1 MAVLGTISGQMLKN
15 NLLRFNTDLII
26 DGNLMYFDT
35 NNRRV
40 GINTTIPGNA
50 LTVNGSVTTSN
61 IYINGNTLTALNGNI
76 TFNSLVGNINVSALR
91 ITNVATPTSSSDAA
105 TKNYVDSALSIY
117 QANSE
122 LTVTDSVHTSNI
134 MLNSNSLTI
143 TGNSNQITS
152 NLSGNTFTI
161 SFVQNPTVY
170 GNITA
175 TYFLGNGSQLT
186 GMYGNTQV
194 GSYLNVYTG
203 NISAYNVNANVYTNV
218 INSGGANANIAI
230 NPSTSGIVT
239 INSNTGLVV
248 PIGTTSNY
256 PANSTQGMIRW
267 NTNYGWLEAYNGVAW
282 NEVGASSST
291 IVTSDIFTGDGNTT
305 AFTLSQSNTTQGVLV
320 SINGVIQIPTT
331 SYTVSGTQL
340 TLNEAPL
347 STDVIEA
354 RSYTTTSQVTGI
366 VNGPASVTAYSN
378 GNVYVSGNINVK
390 GNISVNGNLAVN
402 GPVFMVFLQ
411 TQQTVSSGLS
421 ANVIYNGTT
430 FNIGNFYNTSTG
442 VFQPTTPGY
451 YSFQWTA
458 GCNSYAAST
467 GICTSSLYKN
477 NSEFARAQRTVCNT
491 AGQVVSGSATAY
503 LNGTTDYVTV
513 SFLQGSGSSAILEA
527 SPTQSYANWFS
538 GYMARGA

>member
-50 LTVNGSVTTSN
+50 LTVNGSVTASN

-105 TKNYVDSALSIY
+105 TKNYVDSSLSIY

-122 LTVTDSVHTSNI
+122 LTVTDSIHTSNI
-134 MLNSNSLTI
+134 MLNSDSLTI
-143 TGNSNQITS
+143 RGNSNQITS

-194 GSYLNVYTG
+194 GSYLNAYTG

-239 INSNTGLVV
+239 INSTTGLVV

-256 PANSTQGMIRW
+256 PANATQGMIRW
-267 NTNYGWLEAYNGVAW
+267 NTSYGWLESYNGVAW
-282 NEVGASSST
+282 NQVGASSST

-305 AFTLSQSNTTQGVLV
+305 AFTLSQPNTTQGVLV

-331 SYTVSGTQL
+331 SYSVSGTVL

-354 RSYTTTSQVTGI
+354 RSYTTTSQITSI
-366 VNGPASVTAYSN
+366 VNGAASVTAYGN
-378 GNVYVSGNINVK
+378 GNVAIGGNVTVSGSYGITIPNRPACRV
-390 GNISVNGNLAVN
+390 
-402 GPVFMVFLQ
+402 
-411 TQQTVSSGLS
+411 
-421 ANVIYNGTT
+421 Y
-430 FNIGNFYNTSTG
+430 G
-442 VFQPTTPGY
+442 V
-451 YSFQWTA
+451 
-458 GCNSYAAST
+458 NSYAWSST
-467 GICTSSLYKN
+467 ISGVAIDYNQGSYYNNNTGQFTAPIAGLYQVYFN
-477 NSEFARAQRTVCNT
+477 ARAGST
-491 AGQVVSGSATAY
+491 ASLSQAGVFKNGLTTSGNVAAFWEITTNATQ
-503 LNGTTDYVTV
+503 TTN
-513 SFLQGSGSSAILEA
+513 FGGSSVVKLTVGDYLVAKCI
-527 SPTQSYANWFS
+527 TGTVNFDGNDNW
-538 GYMARGA
+538 GVAYIG